1 LLVAVLP
8 RAHAQTLP
16 TPAPLPTGAPLASFL
31 TTDRLFIVPAT
42 GCFATL
48 QVTGAGGSGARGN
61 AGGGGARLVVNA
73 WLPGSTTILPSNGG
87 GGVAGGGG
95 GATSVSVPSA
105 GGALLAMAGGGGGA
119 LLAMAGGGGGASS
132 AGGFNSSGGGN
143 AGMPQGAGDA
153 GGSFNASASALTG
166 GRGGAQAAARTPP
179 PAAQRPGA
187 TYGAFYVGIPPSM
200 SYGISVAQR
209 DRSQAHRLAETACR
223 GRGGNCSLQIEFN
236 DICVA
241 VVEGVRRAPSAFFMT
256 SDPRTY
262 VVRAITLGNAGNPAD
277 AERMA
282 RDACALRER
291 GGLTCRIVHAEC
303 GAR

>member
-1 LLVAVLP
+1 MRGLLLLLAVL
-8 RAHAQTLP
+8 
-16 TPAPLPTGAPLASFL
+16 GLA
-31 TTDRLFIVPAT
+31 VPAV
-42 GCFATL
+42 A
-48 QVTGAGGSGARGN
+48 QQ
-61 AGGGGARLVVNA
+61 
-73 WLPGSTTILPSNGG
+73 PQPSNACRIACRVGQAPPSPDQRQCLSQCMAG
-87 GGVAGGGG
+87 QPISRDAPGQARPSGSQAVA
-95 GATSVSVPSA
+95 PSA
-105 GGALLAMAGGGGGA
+105 VAP
-119 LLAMAGGGGGASS
+119 S
-132 AGGFNSSGGGN
+132 AVARPAQPPPN
-143 AGMPQGAGDA
+143 AQQQQQQQQQQR
-153 GGSFNASASALTG
+153 
-166 GRGGAQAAARTPP
+166 GRGAAPPPSGAQAAARTPP

-223 GRGGNCSLQIEFN
+223 GRGGNCSLQVEFN
-236 DICVA
+236 DVCVA
-241 VVEGVRRAPSAFFMT
+241 VMEGVRRAPSAFFMT